1 MATAPAPELDTS
13 TLDEILL
20 DLAVLIEL
28 SPRDREIAA
37 SIIDLSHRLGVEV
50 TAEGVEDEQTASL
63 LASMGCDNIQG
74 FLYSKALPP
83 AAFVT
88 WVRARAG
95 IGLAE
100 SIGEG

>member
-1 MATAPAPELDTS
+1 MAATMSP
-13 TLDEILL
+13 
-20 DLAVLIEL
+20 LAALGCWRTTTQSL
-28 SPRDREIAA
+28 SQIAA

-63 LASMGCDNIQG
+63 LADMGCDHIQG

-83 AAFVT
+83 ADFVT

-95 IGLAE
+95 IGLVE
-100 SIGEG
+100 GNMGEG